1 MEDRE
6 KLEKMVTELNQLQKQ
21 GETITQ
27 QIEQLNASLQDVTTA
42 QEAVEGIKGAVGKET
57 LIPIGA
63 GCFIT
68 AELKSEDVIV
78 GVGAEVAIKKSRE
91 ETLETLKK
99 DKEEVENLIRS
110 LSEQLDKINQYIT
123 SKRPEVEEL
132 MQKTGVQ
139 PQQ

>member
-68 AELKSEDVIV
+68 AELKSEDIIV

>member
-27 QIEQLNASLQDVTTA
+27 QIEQLNTSLQDVTTA

-99 DKEEVENLIRS
+99 DKEEVENLIKT

-123 SKRPEVEEL
+123 SKRPEVEAL

>member
-27 QIEQLNASLQDVTTA
+27 QIEQLNASLQDVTKA

>member
-27 QIEQLNASLQDVTTA
+27 QIEQLNTSLQDVTTA
-42 QEAVEGIKGAVGKET
+42 QEAVEGIKGSIGKET

-99 DKEEVENLIRS
+99 DKEEVENLIKS

-123 SKRPEVEEL
+123 SKRPEVEKL

-139 PQQ
+139 SQ